1 MLGPSRDGGY
11 YLIGGR
17 TPLPD
22 LFSGDAME
30 HRPGARGDP
39 RAARARGVAWR
50 ELPTLRD
57 VDTAEDAR
65 AEGLLT

>member
-1 MLGPSRDGGY
+1 MPWSTRGVLAETR
-11 YLIGGR
+11 
-17 TPLPD
+17 
-22 LFSGDAME
+22 
-30 HRPGARGDP
+30 ARL
-39 RAARARGVAWR
+39 ARAGVAWR